1 MAPAFELC
9 PPVGIGVAVEL
20 PRTELE
26 ELGEPGTW
34 PGRTSGVSIKARR
47 VREIIT

>member
-1 MAPAFELC
+1 MGPTFGLC
-9 PPVGIGVAVEL
+9 FPVGIGVAVEL

-26 ELGEPGTW
+26 ELEEPGTW

-47 VREIIT
+47 V